1 MQTIATVGAVASV
14 FDFAFACFAANGVRV
29 SSIFYPHERCSA
41 GLLQDVAGLKHGQTW
56 CGDSFAPTASA
67 GAALVLFVVPADDAS
82 AAWENEGVACANQSV
97 ALIEGARLSYTPRL
111 QSQTMKLSCPQNRLL
126 VETERR
132 LQNLPSRVSASLLV
146 VFVFVVA
153 PVAAAPAKTAH
164 ECSYCYVHLHSDS
177 LS

>member
-1 MQTIATVGAVASV
+1 MKTIATVGAVACV

-29 SSIFYPHERCSA
+29 SSIFYPHELCSA

-67 GAALVLFVVPADDAS
+67 GAALVLFVVPADDAF
-82 AAWENEGVACANQSV
+82 AAWENEDGACANQSV

-146 VFVFVVA
+146 VFVVA